1 MGTGY
6 TRNDVSNNIA
16 DGNVIN
22 AADLDGEFDAIEAAF
37 NASTGHTHDG
47 TSAEGAPIVVIGPA
61 QEWVVD
67 GSALKPKLDNT
78 YDIGTS
84 TAEVKDLWVDG
95 TANIDA
101 LVADTADINSGTV
114 DGAVI
119 GGTTPAAITGT
130 TITATTGFVG
140 PLTGSVT
147 GNVTGNADTATLATQ
162 ATALVTNRTF
172 SITGDVTASAVNFN
186 GTGNVVLN
194 ATIDPDL
201 AGIAA
206 LSWGNNEAP
215 FYNAGAWQKYTVSGY
230 SRSLLVATDS
240 ASARTTLGA
249 TTTGNSLFTAAD
261 AAAGRTA
268 LGLGTM
274 STQAATAVN
283 IDGGAID
290 GTPVGDS
297 TPASGTFTTLI
308 ANVIM
313 RIVSSIPFFELS
325 ETGTGTT
332 THNRTRFF
340 RNGNLGGFA
349 TANNSGVP
357 VTNDY
362 TFNVGS
368 AGVTQHTF
376 LVQGSEQF
384 RVITGGA
391 VVTGVLAT
399 TGGIQTNATS
409 SMESISP
416 RSDDTFDLGSVVGN
430 WWRFIYLRNSPVVS
444 SDERLKE
451 NIAYLNDAERRAAA
465 KIKTRTYTLKAT
477 GQKKVGYIAQ
487 EVIEAMASEGLDA
500 FEYGLVSNGET
511 YGVDYDAINAFRLG

>member
-22 AADLDGEFDAIEAAF
+22 ASDLDGEFDAIEAAF

-67 GSALKPKLDNT
+67 GTSLRPKLDDT

-84 TAEVKDLWVDG
+84 GAEVRNLWVDG

-101 LVADTADINSGTV
+101 LVADTADVNGGTV

-140 PLTGSVT
+140 PLTGPVT
-147 GNVTGNADTATLATQ
+147 GTVTGNASTATLAAQ
-162 ATALVTNRTF
+162 ATALATNRTF
-172 SITGDVTASAVNFN
+172 SITGDVTAAAVNFN

-194 ATIDPDL
+194 ATIDSDL

-230 SRSLLVATDS
+230 SRSLLVAAD
-240 ASARTTLGA
+240 AAAARTTLGA
-249 TTTGNSLFTAAD
+249 TTTGNSLFTSAD

-268 LGLGTM
+268 LGLGSM
-274 STQAATAVN
+274 STQAASAVN
-283 IDGGAID
+283 IDGGSID
-290 GTPVGDS
+290 GTVIGASAAQTASFTGITLANPVPFVSFHEIDAPVANNKTVMLQEGNVFQWQTVSDS
-297 TPASGTFTTLI
+297 
-308 ANVIM
+308 
-313 RIVSSIPFFELS
+313 
-325 ETGTGTT
+325 
-332 THNRTRFF
+332 
-340 RNGNLGGFA
+340 GGFVA
-349 TANNSGVP
+349 TDFEARKSVIGGGVSNFLWRCGNNFSYNMQAGEHLW
-357 VTNDY
+357 Y
-362 TFNVGS
+362 IGGS
-368 AGVTQHTF
+368 PKAR
-376 LVQGSEQF
+376 L
-384 RVITGGA
+384 
-391 VVTGVLAT
+391 
-399 TGGIQTNATS
+399 TS
-409 SMESISP
+409 SAFTEGGGG
-416 RSDDTFDLGSVVGN
+416 TDLGSTVNRWPNIFLVN
-430 WWRFIYLRNSPVVS
+430 APNVS
-444 SDERLKE
+444 SDARLKE
-451 NIAYLNDAERRAAA
+451 NIADLTDAERRAAS

-500 FEYGLVSNGET
+500 FEYGLVTDGDT